1 MVQLF
6 YSTIIVAIPDTLR
19 ETSLSGGLADPFKYR
34 RRRCGVAERGQPT
47 DRYLNYC
54 ANLEVVTEER
64 DLGVLF
70 DNRLDFDKHI
80 RTIVGKAICI
90 LC

>member
-54 ANLEVVTEER
+54 AKPPLR
-64 DLGVLF
+64 DVSRNVSG
-70 DNRLDFDKHI
+70 I
-80 RTIVGKAICI
+80 ATIIVE
-90 LC
+90 

>member
-1 MVQLF
+1 MLQLF
-6 YSTIIVAIPDTLR
+6 YSTIIVAILDTLR

-54 ANLEVVTEER
+54 AKPPLR
-64 DLGVLF
+64 DVSRNVSG
-70 DNRLDFDKHI
+70 I
-80 RTIVGKAICI
+80 ATIIVE
-90 LC
+90 